1 MVASCAL
8 LVTLLAGLATAL
20 PHGRRDSS
28 INEPAVSAPNGTPIT
43 AGSQPMATA
52 ADNGSAGSSM
62 SSDMSSMGSDMS
74 SMSSDMSSMGS
85 DMSSMSSDMSS
96 ADMATAVTIQATT
109 TTAAWNSYQTNTYQ
123 LPTYGSGSSN
133 WGSSSNYNDCVSQC
147 LAQYGGSPQP
157 WTPPPTQ
164 TTPGSSNTGNGVT
177 HTVIVAPSQGV
188 FRYVPF
194 AVNASIGDTVKFMW
208 GADNHTVT
216 KGSELTVC
224 NATSDAPFASGIHV
238 KDFVFEQV
246 VNDTNPTF
254 FHCAVP
260 GHCQKGMFGII
271 NPASNFGSG
280 TSVSLMMSEWTS
292 SNPDLMAYSA
302 ITSNMTSNNTAASR
316 WGGNIDV
323 AGISADYQ
331 PMVAENVLYTRMFLA
346 NNPDTLNADGTVNLS
361 KSSTGSF
368 MIPQDISA
376 ALNNASMNGTTTAPS
391 GAPSVAPSSNG
402 SASSTLPTTSASAA
416 ANITNGAAT
425 TSPKFVVAVVVAVAS
440 FFLL

>member
-1 MVASCAL
+1 
-8 LVTLLAGLATAL
+8 
-20 PHGRRDSS
+20 
-28 INEPAVSAPNGTPIT
+28 
-43 AGSQPMATA
+43 
-52 ADNGSAGSSM
+52 
-62 SSDMSSMGSDMS
+62 MS
-74 SMSSDMSSMGS
+74 SMSSDT
-85 DMSSMSSDMSS
+85 SSMSMDMGSGTT
-96 ADMATAVTIQATT
+96 MVQATT
-109 TTAAWNSYQTNTYQ
+109 TTAAWNSYQTPSYQ

-164 TTPGSSNTGNGVT
+164 TTSDSSSGGSGVT

-188 FRYVPF
+188 LRYVPF

-216 KGSELTVC
+216 KGSELTPC
-224 NATSDAPFASGIHV
+224 NATSDSPFASGIHI

-292 SNPDLMAYSA
+292 ANPDLMAYSA
-302 ITSNMTSNNTAASR
+302 ITSNMTQDNAAASR

-323 AGISADYQ
+323 AGLPDWSQ
-331 PMVAENVLYTRMFLA
+331 PLVAENVLYTRSFLA
-346 NNPDTLNADGTVNLS
+346 SNPETMNTDGSIDLG
-361 KSSTGSF
+361 KSSGTPL
-368 MIPQDISA
+368 MIPQDISV
-376 ALNNASMNGTTTAPS
+376 ALSNASMNTTAGGAPS
-391 GAPSVAPSSNG
+391 AAAAPPSVAPSSS
-402 SASSTLPTTSASAA
+402 SAAPSTSGSAA
-416 ANITNGAAT
+416 ANLTNGAAT
-425 TSPKFVVAVVVAVAS
+425 TSPKFVVAVAAAVAG

>member
-1 MVASCAL
+1 MIASRAL
-8 LVTLLAGLATAL
+8 LVSLLAGLATAL
-20 PHGRRDSS
+20 PHARRDSS

-43 AGSQPMATA
+43 AGTQPMATA

-62 SSDMSSMGSDMS
+62 SSDVSSMASDTTVVIS
-74 SMSSDMSSMGS
+74 
-85 DMSSMSSDMSS
+85 
-96 ADMATAVTIQATT
+96 QATT
-109 TTAAWNSYQTNTYQ
+109 TTAAWNSYQTPTYQ
-123 LPTYGSGSSN
+123 VPTYGSGSSS

-164 TTPGSSNTGNGVT
+164 TTPGSSSGGSGVT

-188 FRYVPF
+188 LRYVPF
-194 AVNASIGDTVKFMW
+194 AVNASVGDTVKFMW

-216 KGSELTVC
+216 KGSELTPC
-224 NATSDAPFASGIHV
+224 NVTSDSPFASGIHV

-260 GHCQKGMFGII
+260 THCQKGMFGII
-271 NPASNFGSG
+271 NPSSNFGSG
-280 TSVSLMMSEWTS
+280 TSVSLMMSQWAS

-302 ITSNMTSNNTAASR
+302 ITSNLTQDNVAASR

-323 AGISADYQ
+323 ANLPDWSQ
-331 PMVAENVLYTRMFLA
+331 PLVAENVLYTRSFLA
-346 NNPDTLNADGTVNLS
+346 ANPDTMNTDGSIDLG
-361 KSSTGSF
+361 KSAGTPL
-368 MIPQDISA
+368 MIPQDISVALSNANMNSSAGASSSA
-376 ALNNASMNGTTTAPS
+376 APPSVAPISSGAPTSS
-391 GAPSVAPSSNG
+391 GAPS
-402 SASSTLPTTSASAA
+402 TSASAA
-416 ANITNGAAT
+416 SNLTNGAAT
-425 TSPKFVVAVVVAVAS
+425 TSPKFVVAVAAAVAG